1 MHKDEKDVFKI
12 NFIKE
17 FIYNTQFNQKLNIVE
32 FLLTQKALKLF
43 GISLALVIYA
53 KEDSKKYIFI
63 ACCLVFFYLFKN
75 NYIGKKEKYSLNNKE
90 LPIHSFISRNIKKIV
105 KNNITIFILLS
116 LMTIDTKL
124 YADFQNNIQKSN
136 TTQTNINNNTKDEN
150 IVISNITKNKI
161 LLYLANE
168 EKIQKITEL
177 TKNINIENEI
187 KINKIKIGHE
197 RLKNEIEN

>member
-1 MHKDEKDVFKI
+1 MHKEEKDVFKI

-43 GISLALVIYA
+43 VIASVLIIYA

-63 ACCLVFFYLFKN
+63 GSCLVFFYLFKN
-75 NYIGKKEKYSLNNKE
+75 NYINKKEKYSLNNKE
-90 LPIHSFISRNIKKIV
+90 LPIHSFISKNVKKIV
-105 KNNITIFILLS
+105 KNNSPILLFLS
-116 LMTIDTKL
+116 LITFDTRL
-124 YADFQNNIQKSN
+124 NAEFANIIEKSN
-136 TTQTNINNNTKDEN
+136 TTQSNMNITTKDEN
-150 IVISNITKNKI
+150 IVLSNIIKNKI

-168 EKIQKITEL
+168 EKTQKIKEL
-177 TKNINIENEI
+177 TKNIDIENEI
-187 KINKIKIGHE
+187 KMNKIKIGHE